1 MSAPDRLTRVN
12 ELLKREIA
20 DLIEKEDFGG
30 SCLVSVTGV
39 RSSCDLRNAH
49 VGISVFGGGDDAKRK
64 AIRILLKHRADIQ
77 RKIARDL
84 TLKYTPVLKFEL
96 DSNIENGDKVLSII
110 EEMEKDNDNEN

>member
-1 MSAPDRLTRVN
+1 MPAPDRLTRVN

-20 DLIEKEDFGG
+20 DLVEKEDFGE

-39 RSSCDLRNAH
+39 KSSCDLRNAH
-49 VGISVFGGGDDAKRK
+49 VGISVFGGGDEAKRK

-84 TLKYTPVLKFEL
+84 TLKYTPVLRFEL
-96 DSNIENGDKVLSII
+96 DSNIENGDRVLSLL
-110 EEMEKDNDNEN
+110 EEMEKEDEEN

>member
-20 DLIEKEDFGG
+20 DLLEKEDFGE

-39 RSSCDLRNAH
+39 RSSCDLRNAY
-49 VGISVFGGGDDAKRK
+49 VGISVFGGGEDAKRK
-64 AIRILLKHRADIQ
+64 AIRILMKHRVDIQ
-77 RKIARDL
+77 RKIAHDL

-96 DSNIENGDKVLSII
+96 DSNIENGDRVLSLID
-110 EEMEKDNDNEN
+110 EMEKNNEED